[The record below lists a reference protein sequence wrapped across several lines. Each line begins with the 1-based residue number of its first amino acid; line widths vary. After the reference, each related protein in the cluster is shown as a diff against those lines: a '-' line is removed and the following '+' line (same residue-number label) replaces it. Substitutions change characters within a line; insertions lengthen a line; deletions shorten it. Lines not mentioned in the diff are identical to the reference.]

1 MVREGVDPVKPHPIT
16 RPIALDVTAVSELNF
31 TTGVQRVLRE
41 YLAVNRDSVELIRY
55 DDKARLWRSI
65 PELGALVERPQRGI
79 AARVRKLAEKTTGAV
94 VEEAKKPRVRALFR
108 EIPFAGPF
116 YDWLKKARS
125 RHLQAQ
131 TVIQNYRLSDQP
143 EWVPRD
149 GQTYLILDLPAPR
162 PSHAI
167 AMEDLFRRPG
177 VNSLV
182 FIHDLFPLSHRHLF
196 DREHHY
202 RARKLHLTYLDAVTQ
217 ASAIVANSN
226 FTLGQYRD
234 FFRLVAL
241 SARDTQQQSVVLLPW
256 PRMTSDAVPDSAI
269 AQAMFASAAVKV
281 LLVGQLDQRK
291 NFQVVVRA
299 VKSLIDDGVDVRL
312 GILAGYS
319 TVTDP
324 VLREELQSCTPEQRA
339 RITTHGIVSDAELV
353 AIYDAATVVAVPS
366 VAEGFGLPVI
376 ESLSRGKRVIAAN
389 SSALTELGDL
399 FGSDRVKIAA
409 HNDPAEWASHIVEFA
424 KLPPMKAFPIPGLIP
439 KDWHDFHARIIA
451 AAAR

>member
-1 MVREGVDPVKPHPIT
+1 MTSRPDI

-41 YLAVNRDSVELIRY
+41 YLSINRENVELIRY
-55 DDKARLWRSI
+55 DHKAGIWRSI
-65 PELGALVERPQRGI
+65 PELGELIERPRSGI
-79 AARVRKLAEKTTGAV
+79 AARVRQLAEKTTSAV
-94 VEEAKKPRVRALFR
+94 VEEAKKPQVRAIFR
-108 EIPFAGPF
+108 EIPFAGPI
-116 YDWLKKARS
+116 YDWLKKVKS

-131 TVIQNYRLSDQP
+131 KVSENYKLSEQP

-149 GQTYLILDLPAPR
+149 GQTYLLLDLPIDPA
-162 PSHAI
+162 HAL

-182 FIHDLFPLSHRHLF
+182 FVHDLFPLSHRHLF
-196 DREHHY
+196 DREHHH

-234 FFRLVAL
+234 FCKVVVT
-241 SARDTQQQSVVLLPW
+241 SAREKQKQSVVLLPW
-256 PRMTSDAVPDSAI
+256 PRMTSDVAPDSSVATELFGNAAI
-269 AQAMFASAAVKV
+269 KV

-319 TVTDP
+319 TLTDP
-324 VLREELQSCTPEQRA
+324 VLRDALESCSAEQRS

-353 AIYDAATVVAVPS
+353 GVYDAATVVAVPS

-376 ESLSRGKRVIAAN
+376 ESLSRGKRVIAAD

-399 FGSDRVKIAA
+399 FGTDRVKIAP
-409 HNDPAEWASHIVEFA
+409 HNDPAEWASQIVDVA
-424 KLPPMKAFPIPGLIP
+424 QRSALKAFPIPKTIP
-439 KDWHDFHARIIA
+439 TDWSDFHARIIRA
-451 AAAR
+451 ASR

>member
-1 MVREGVDPVKPHPIT
+1 MTSRTDT

-55 DDKARLWRSI
+55 DEKARIWRSI
-65 PELGALVERPQRGI
+65 PELGALVERPRSGI
-79 AARVRKLAEKTTGAV
+79 VARVREFAEKTTGAV
-94 VEEAKKPRVRALFR
+94 IEEAKRPKLRQIFR
-108 EIPFAGPF
+108 EVPFAGPI
-116 YDWLKKARS
+116 YDWLKKART

-131 TVIQNYRLSDQP
+131 TVIENYNLRDQP

-162 PSHAI
+162 ASHAL

-177 VNSLV
+177 VKSLV
-182 FIHDLFPLSHRHLF
+182 FVHDLFPLSHRHLF
-196 DREHHY
+196 DREHHH

-217 ASAIVANSN
+217 ASAIAANSN

-234 FFRLVAL
+234 FCKLVVT
-241 SARDTQQQSVVLLPW
+241 STRDKQKQSVVHLPW
-256 PRMTSDAVPDSAI
+256 PRMTPDVRPDSAI
-269 AQAMFASAAVKV
+269 SDRLFGNAAIKV

-299 VKSLIDDGVDVRL
+299 VKSLISDGVDVRL

-319 TVTDP
+319 TLTDTA
-324 VLREELQSCTPEQRA
+324 LREALESCTTEQRA
-339 RITTHGIVSDAELV
+339 RITTHGIVTDAELV
-353 AIYDAATVVAVPS
+353 AMYDAATVVAVPS

-376 ESLSRGKRVIAAN
+376 ESLSRGKRVVAAD

-399 FGSDRVKIAA
+399 FGSDRVHIAPP
-409 HNDPAEWASHIVEFA
+409 NDPAEWASHIVQIA
-424 KLPPMKAFPIPGLIP
+424 QLPPLKAFPVPKEIP
-439 KDWHDFHARIIA
+439 KDWSDFHARIIA
-451 AAAR
+451 AASR

>member
-1 MVREGVDPVKPHPIT
+1 MVRESVALMKSSTDP

-41 YLAVNRDSVELIRY
+41 YLAVNRDSVELVRY
-55 DDKARLWRSI
+55 DQKARIWRSI
-65 PELGALVERPQRGI
+65 PELGELVERPRSGI
-79 AARVRKLAEKTTGAV
+79 AARVRVLADKTTSAV
-94 VEEAKKPRVRALFR
+94 VEEAKRPEIRAIFR
-108 EIPFAGPF
+108 EIPFAGPI
-116 YDWLKKARS
+116 YDWLKKAKS

-131 TVIQNYRLSDQP
+131 KVAQNYKLSDQP
-143 EWVPRD
+143 EWVPRA
-149 GQTYLILDLPAPR
+149 GQTYLLLDLPIDPA
-162 PSHAI
+162 HAI
-167 AMEDLFRRPG
+167 AMEDLFRRPD

-182 FIHDLFPLSHRHLF
+182 FVHDLFPLSHRHLF
-196 DREHHY
+196 DREHHH

-217 ASAIVANSN
+217 ASAIVANSH

-234 FFRLVAL
+234 FCKIVVT
-241 SARDTQQQSVVLLPW
+241 SARENQKQSVVLLPW
-256 PRMTSDAVPDSAI
+256 PRMTSDVFPDSSTAATLFGNAAI
-269 AQAMFASAAVKV
+269 KV

-299 VKSLIDDGVDVRL
+299 VKSLISDGIDVRL

-319 TVTDP
+319 TLTDP
-324 VLREELQSCTPEQRA
+324 ALREALETCTPEQRS

-376 ESLSRGKRVIAAN
+376 ESLSRGKRVVAAD

-399 FGSDRVKIAA
+399 FGTDRVKIAP
-409 HNDPAEWASHIVEFA
+409 HNDPAEWASHIVEIA
-424 KLPPMKAFPIPGLIP
+424 QRAPLKGFPIPKSIP
-439 KDWHDFHARIIA
+439 TDWIDFHTRIIA
-451 AAAR
+451 AASR